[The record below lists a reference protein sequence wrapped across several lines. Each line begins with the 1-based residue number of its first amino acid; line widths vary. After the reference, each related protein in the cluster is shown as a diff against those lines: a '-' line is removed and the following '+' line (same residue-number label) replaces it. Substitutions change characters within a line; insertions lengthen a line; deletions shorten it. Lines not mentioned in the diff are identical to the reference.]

1 MIEEGSGMLY
11 NPYPAAF
18 AAFAGLLGERFA
30 VGIHTTEDSIRY
42 LLFSSLLTH
51 GGLTPNDITLEYPH
65 PVFAGKAV
73 DTYVL
78 PAGGRET
85 MVTEFKY
92 DRNTSKGMRKTRS
105 QQTGQVFADV
115 GRLARFSIAGSAIRR
130 YLIYVT
136 DSEMQGYF
144 RNPQNGLEWF
154 LDEEIGKEML
164 LDPDRLNGPSAT
176 FRKNAGEID
185 PGTTI
190 TPVYGA
196 ELPGRVLKIYEVSP
210 G

>member
-1 MIEEGSGMLY
+1 MLY
-11 NPYPAAF
+11 NPYHAAF

-42 LLFSSLLTH
+42 LFFSSLLTH
-51 GGLTPNDITLEYPH
+51 GGLTPNDIPLEYPH
-65 PVFAGKAV
+65 PVFAGKTV

-78 PAGGRET
+78 PAGGREA
-85 MVTEFKY
+85 MVAEFKY
-92 DRNTSKGMRKTRS
+92 DRNTSTGMNRPRS
-105 QQTGQVFADV
+105 QQAGQIFADI

-136 DSEMQGYF
+136 DGEMQGYF

-154 LDEEIGKEML
+154 LDGEIGKEVL
-164 LDPDRLNGPSAT
+164 LDPDRLNGLSAT
-176 FRKNAGEID
+176 FRKNAGEIE

-196 ELPGRVLKIYEVSP
+196 GLPGHVLRIYEVSP

>member
-1 MIEEGSGMLY
+1 MSGNLY
-11 NPYPAAF
+11 HATF
-18 AAFAGLLGERFA
+18 APFAGLLEERFA
-30 VGIHTTEDSIRY
+30 AEIHTTEDSIRY
-42 LLFSSLLTH
+42 LFFSSLLTH

-65 PVFAGKAV
+65 PHPAFAGKTV
-73 DTYVL
+73 DTHVP
-78 PAGGRET
+78 PAGGREA
-85 MVTEFKY
+85 MIAEFKY
-92 DRNTSKGMRKTRS
+92 DRNTSTGMNRPRS
-105 QQTGQVFADV
+105 QQAGQVFADI
-115 GRLARFSIAGSAIRR
+115 GRLAHFSIAGSAIRR

-154 LDEEIGKEML
+154 LDGEIGKEML
-164 LDPDRLNGPSAT
+164 LDPDRLNGLSAT

-185 PGTTI
+185 PGTKI

-196 ELPGRVLKIYEVSP
+196 ELPGHVLRIYEVSP